1 MVDIARPSQARK
13 KRIRRIIYIAIGII
27 VVGGISLG
35 VSRLRP
41 AAPTVDR
48 AVVWID
54 TVKRGDFT
62 REVRGS
68 GTLTPE
74 DIRWI
79 PAQTQGRVDRIL
91 IYPGMDA
98 KVKPDSV
105 ILVLSDPTVKQAAV
119 EARLAYESAKAAYTN
134 QKALLETN
142 FLKQQAETAALES
155 QYTQAEAGL
164 EANEALF
171 KDGLVSELQ
180 MKQMRANVEGLKK
193 SRDLAQQQLQIAK
206 DGMQSQL
213 APQEA
218 DVNAKKAEMDLKE
231 QQLDNLNVKAGMN
244 GILQC
249 VCSVSGSSGTE
260 VPIEVGQQVN
270 PGSNLARV
278 ANPNLLKA
286 VLRIAETQTKDI
298 RIGQY
303 AEIDTRNG
311 IVKGHVNRIDPS
323 ASGGTVGV
331 DVVMDEPLPPGARP
345 DLSVDG
351 TIQLQKLVNV
361 VYVGRPAFGQE
372 DSTVTIFKV
381 QPNGDAI
388 ATKVK
393 LGKASVNTIQVL
405 DGLQPGDQVIL
416 SDMSQY
422 DAFDRVQI
430 KG

>member
-13 KRIRRIIYIAIGII
+13 KRIRRILYIAAGII
-27 VVGGISLG
+27 VIGGISLG

-79 PAQTQGRVDRIL
+79 PAQTAGRVDRIL
-91 IYPGMDA
+91 IHAGMDA
-98 KVKPDSV
+98 IVKPDSV
-105 ILVLSDPTVKQAAV
+105 ILVLSDPELKQQVVA
-119 EARLAYESAKAAYTN
+119 ARLAYEASKAAFANKKAQLESDFLN
-134 QKALLETN
+134 Q
-142 FLKQQAETAALES
+142 QSDTANIES
-155 QYTQAEAGL
+155 QYKQADSAL
-164 EANEALF
+164 KANEQLHSE
-171 KDGLVSELQ
+171 GLVSDLQIEQQRVNTNEL
-180 MKQMRANVEGLKK
+180 KGRYA
-193 SRDLAQQQLQIAK
+193 LAQQRLDITK
-206 DGMQSQL
+206 KGMDSQL
-213 APQEA
+213 APEEA
-218 DVNAKKAEMDLKE
+218 DMNSKKAEYDLKQ
-231 QQLDNLNVKAGMN
+231 QQLDDLNVKAGMT

-249 VCSVSGSSGTE
+249 VCSADG
-260 VPIEVGQQVN
+260 VPLDVGQQVQ
-270 PGSNLARV
+270 PGTNLARV

-298 RIGQY
+298 RLGQY

-311 IVKGHVNRIDPS
+311 IVKGHVSRIDPS

-331 DVVMDEPLPPGARP
+331 DVSMDEPLPAGARP

-361 VYVGRPAFGQE
+361 VFVGRPAFGQE